1 MQYKGKFI
9 TIEGIDG
16 SGKST
21 LSIPLKGY
29 IEKWTGRSV
38 QLTKEP
44 GGSQLGQQLRSI
56 LQTQPDPICDK
67 AEYLLFAADRAQHFE
82 QVILPALE
90 QGKIVIS
97 DRWAD
102 SSVAY
107 QGYGRGLDVNT
118 IKTINA
124 WATNNLVP
132 DLTFYIKIDTKT
144 AMTRVMLR
152 NQKLTYFE
160 QEKVDFWDRAV
171 RGYEE
176 LYASR
181 NNVIYLD
188 GNSTPV
194 QILNCLREKRA
205 EIENILSYE
214 KPSESNT

>member
-21 LSIPLKGY
+21 LAIPLKGY
-29 IEKWTGRSV
+29 IGKLTGMPV
-38 QLTKEP
+38 LLTKEP

-67 AEYLLFAADRAQHFE
+67 AEYLLFAADRAQHYA

-118 IKTINA
+118 IKAANA
-124 WATNNLVP
+124 WATNNIEP
-132 DLTFYIKIDTKT
+132 DLTFYIKIDAKT

-152 NQKLTYFE
+152 NQNLTHFE
-160 QEKVDFWDRAV
+160 QENVDFWNRV
-171 RGYEE
+171 IHGYEE
-176 LYASR
+176 LYTGR
-181 NNVIYLD
+181 TNIIYLD
-188 GNSTPV
+188 GNLGPV
-194 QILNCLREKRA
+194 QIFNCLREKQS
-205 EIENILSYE
+205 EIENRLSVW
-214 KPSESNT
+214 KH